1 MDRDFYYFLTF
12 ACFAFGIGC
21 CIASFLNVCIWRL
34 PREESVV
41 WPPSHCPKCNARI
54 RWYQNIPVL
63 SWLALRGRCANC
75 HEPISARYTVVEL
88 LGGVLFLLAYL
99 QWASGFFL
107 HAPTVLGLQPLL
119 GVWAVPVYWLVFSG
133 LILGSF
139 IDLEHF
145 YLPDRVTIGG
155 MILGVPLSFLVPE
168 LQGETNG
175 LTALY
180 WSLGGMSAGF
190 FGLWALS
197 WLASKA
203 FKKEAMGFGDVKL
216 LAGYGALMGVT
227 GAVETLIVAA
237 ILGIVVMVPYGKI
250 AARRNAAGQDAA
262 RRDVAETSGQ
272 IPFGPFLAVAAP
284 LMYLWGEQLFN
295 LYVALVFGE

>member
-1 MDRDFYYFLTF
+1 MQLYYYFLF
-12 ACFAFGIGC
+12 ASFAFALGC

-34 PREESVV
+34 PRDESVV

-75 HEPISARYTVVEL
+75 HEPISVRYTVVEL
-88 LGGVLFLLAYL
+88 LGGILFLFSAL
-99 QWASGFFL
+99 QWMNGFFL
-107 HAPTVLGLQPLL
+107 RVSPPLGMLPLAD
-119 GVWAVPVYWLVFSG
+119 VRAVPVYWLVFSG

-155 MILGVPLSFLVPE
+155 MLLGVPLSFAVPE
-168 LQGETNG
+168 LQGETRR

-180 WSLGGMSAGF
+180 WSLGGLAAGF

-197 WLASKA
+197 WGASKA
-203 FKKEAMGFGDVKL
+203 LKKEAMGFGDVKL
-216 LAGYGALMGVT
+216 LGAI
-227 GAVETLIVAA
+227 GAFFGPVAVLFTVIVSSFVGAFVGGLLILRGKAK
-237 ILGIVVMVPYGKI
+237 LGGFTAVPY
-250 AARRNAAGQDAA
+250 
-262 RRDVAETSGQ
+262 
-272 IPFGPFLAVAAP
+272 GPFLAIGTVVWMFWGP
-284 LMYLWGEQLFN
+284 RIVNWYLRLHAIPQ
-295 LYVALVFGE
+295 

>member
-180 WSLGGMSAGF
+180 WSLGGLSAGF
-190 FGLWALS
+190 LGLWALS

-216 LAGYGALMGVT
+216 LGAVGAFFGPVAVLFTVIVSSFVGALAG
-227 GAVETLIVAA
+227 GLLILRGKAK
-237 ILGIVVMVPYGKI
+237 LGGFTAVPY
-250 AARRNAAGQDAA
+250 
-262 RRDVAETSGQ
+262 
-272 IPFGPFLAVAAP
+272 GPFLALGAVTWMFWGP
-284 LMYLWGEQLFN
+284 RVVNWYLHLHAF
-295 LYVALVFGE
+295 AR